1 MSHHSRTKPSSE
13 ELWEDTWRIG
23 EDEDEGLDIELDMVR
38 KWPVGMRPK
47 KTEWQKRM
55 QAGEGEQQ
63 NDWTK
68 AMTSALS
75 AGKMEAM

>member
-1 MSHHSRTKPSSE
+1 
-13 ELWEDTWRIG
+13 
-23 EDEDEGLDIELDMVR
+23 MVR
-38 KWPVGMRPK
+38 KWPVGDPK
-47 KTEWQKRM
+47 KQNDKKGCRTK
-55 QAGEGEQQ
+55 AGEGGQQ